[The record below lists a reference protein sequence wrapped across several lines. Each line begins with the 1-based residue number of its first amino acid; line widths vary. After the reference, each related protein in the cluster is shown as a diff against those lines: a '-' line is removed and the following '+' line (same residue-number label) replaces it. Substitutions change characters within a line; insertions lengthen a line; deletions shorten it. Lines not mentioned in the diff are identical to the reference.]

1 MRRVDSKKKHFQ
13 GNFEDLVLQTFDRTI
28 KEYLQLEKKYDDET
42 EHRLNFNKQL
52 EWDSYIYDK
61 LTYYKQIYD
70 KTKNKFVKFS
80 ESPIKKKANNK

>member
-1 MRRVDSKKKHFQ
+1 MVFT
-13 GNFEDLVLQTFDRTI
+13 TFDRTI

-52 EWDSYIYDK
+52 QWDGFIYDK

-70 KTKNKFVKFS
+70 KTKKKFVKFS
-80 ESPIKKKANNK
+80 